1 MTHRRLKAFSMGLTL
16 AAPLFLMG
24 CETAADRAA
33 EQARLDAI
41 DSKNCT
47 DLGFKQG
54 TEAYGNCMLKMRELR
69 AESKGSGSNIHYGVG
84 LGIGIGL

>member
-1 MTHRRLKAFSMGLTL
+1 MTHRRLKTITLGLAL

-41 DSKNCT
+41 DNKNCT
-47 DLGFKQG
+47 ELGFKQG
-54 TEAYGNCMLKMRELR
+54 SEAYGNCMLKMRELR
-69 AESKGSGSNIHYGVG
+69 AASKSSGSNIHYGVG

>member
-1 MTHRRLKAFSMGLTL
+1 MTRFRPVLLSLAL
-16 AAPLFLMG
+16 AAPLFLAG

-41 DSKNCT
+41 DSRNCT
-47 DLGFKQG
+47 DLVFKQG

-69 AESKGSGSNIHYGVG
+69 ATKSNGSNVHYGVG
-84 LGIGIGL
+84 LGVGIGL

>member
-1 MTHRRLKAFSMGLTL
+1 MTRFKSPLLGLAL
-16 AAPLFLMG
+16 AAPLFLAG

-41 DSKNCT
+41 DSKNCE
-47 DLGFKQG
+47 DLGFRQG
-54 TEAYGNCMLKMRELR
+54 SEPYGNCMLKMRELR
-69 AESKGSGSNIHYGVG
+69 ATKGSGSNVHYGVG